1 MSTETRVPQNFAL
14 TMTSQ
19 PCVGPPPAK
28 VDVED
33 LTWRLLDDQIDE
45 PNVRVLEREL
55 LKDSE
60 SRKTYVDCVQLHVDL
75 MCYFNEKHNDEHPD
89 QAKPFLKLP
98 FEN

>member
-1 MSTETRVPQNFAL
+1 MPTNARVPQNFAL

-45 PNVRVLEREL
+45 PNVRRLEREL
-55 LKDSE
+55 LKDSG

-75 MCYFNEKHNDEHPD
+75 MYYFREKQNAENPSE
-89 QAKPFLKLP
+89 AKPLLPLP
-98 FEN
+98 FEQ